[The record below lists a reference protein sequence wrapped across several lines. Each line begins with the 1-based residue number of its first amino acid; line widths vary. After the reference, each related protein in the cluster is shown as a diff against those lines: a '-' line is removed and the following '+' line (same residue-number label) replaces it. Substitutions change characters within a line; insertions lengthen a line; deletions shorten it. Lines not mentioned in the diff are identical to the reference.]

1 MSIEKQPSK
10 RIVSESPRNR
20 IFTSE
25 KQQKQITN
33 QQPLLFWKIG
43 LYICFQIKTTLREG
57 NSFLIIYSQHNKTFK
72 NSLPSQTD
80 QTFQS
85 DLNPLSPMSDQ
96 DRISPYNINTI
107 SRRQVMRIKKN
118 IS

>member
-25 KQQKQITN
+25 KQQKQISN

-43 LYICFQIKTTLREG
+43 LYICFQIKTTHREG
-57 NSFLIIYSQHNKTFK
+57 NSFLIIDKQNDAFCVIRSFKYISQ
-72 NSLPSQTD
+72 PAQ
-80 QTFQS
+80 Q
-85 DLNPLSPMSDQ
+85 
-96 DRISPYNINTI
+96 NI
-107 SRRQVMRIKKN
+107 
-118 IS
+118 